1 MADFSG
7 KTVLITGGTRGIGRA
22 CAAVF
27 AREGARVAICGRS
40 DEAAQAAARD
50 LAAETGGEVRGFGC
64 DIANEDAVSAM
75 VKAVNESF
83 GPVYV
88 LVNNAGITRDGLL
101 MRMKSED
108 WSAVVDTNLTG
119 AFNCCRA
126 VTRDMIK
133 QRAGRIINI
142 SSIIGLRGQGGQ
154 TNYAAAKAGLIG
166 FTKALAQ
173 EVASRNITVNV
184 VAPGYID
191 TDMTAV
197 FTDDIKKELLEKI
210 PLKRVGTSEDI
221 AAAVRFLA
229 SDGASYITGAVLQVD
244 GGLAM

>member
-1 MADFSG
+1 MSEFSG

-22 CAAVF
+22 CAVAF

-40 DEAAQAAARD
+40 DETAQKAAQEIAS
-50 LAAETGGEVRGFGC
+50 ETNGDVRGFGC
-64 DIANEDAVSAM
+64 DIADASAVDAM
-75 VKAVNESF
+75 VKTVIEAL

-88 LVNNAGITRDGLL
+88 LINNAGITRDGLL

-133 QRAGRIINI
+133 QRAGRIINV

-184 VAPGYID
+184 IAPGYID

-197 FTDDIKKELLEKI
+197 FTDEIRKELLEKI

-221 AAAVRFLA
+221 AAAARFLA
-229 SDGASYITGAVLQVD
+229 SDGAAYITGAVLQVD